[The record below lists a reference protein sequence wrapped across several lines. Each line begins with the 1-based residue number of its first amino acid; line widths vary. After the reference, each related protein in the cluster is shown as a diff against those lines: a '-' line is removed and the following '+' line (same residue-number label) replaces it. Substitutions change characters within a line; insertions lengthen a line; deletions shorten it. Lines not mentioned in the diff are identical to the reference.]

1 MKWGIVYKAH
11 ILAFQQKKLKSTTT
25 LFWHVT
31 QDCAEEIRNCPR
43 ESFCDLTSFFF
54 FEILTKNSVWKSAFS
69 TYVYITSRNWFSLK
83 NNGKNEQLL
92 QKTFISKS
100 IFRDFLLVKLGSF
113 TTRALLKNRLTK
125 NVFTK
130 SCSFFPLLLTEFF
143 FRDHILFFSLVAEC
157 CGLLKNETFW
167 TKKNSSYCRT
177 LL

>member
-1 MKWGIVYKAH
+1 MFVLRSLICN
-11 ILAFQQKKLKSTTT
+11 QKMCSTPKDFKSFFGLKVSFSTFPVVRRYSE
-25 LFWHVT
+25 LKKYSM

-43 ESFCDLTSFFF
+43 ERFCDLTSFFF

-92 QKTFISKS
+92 LKTFISKS

-125 NVFTK
+125 K
-130 SCSFFPLLLTEFF
+130 CL
-143 FRDHILFFSLVAEC
+143 
-157 CGLLKNETFW
+157 
-167 TKKNSSYCRT
+167 Y
-177 LL
+177 